1 MDLGYTF
8 QNKELLALALTHTS
22 LANEKRLESN
32 QRLEFLGDSILS
44 FVIATEL
51 YTRFPELAEGR
62 LTEMRAATVC
72 EKALAAAARKL
83 DLGSKIR
90 FGKSETVCGG
100 KEKDSILAD
109 AFEAVLGAIYLD
121 SNMEVARRWVLTY
134 LEATML
140 ESAKLDF
147 TNYKSELQKYY
158 QKRDKGREVVT
169 YRLIGK
175 TGPDHQPVFQVEAV
189 YQGKVIGK
197 GSGSSRKAAEQQ
209 AAKQAYQ
216 AL

>member
-32 QRLEFLGDSILS
+32 QRLEFLGDGILS

-83 DLGSKIR
+83 NLGSKIR

-109 AFEAVLGAIYLD
+109 AVESVLAACYLD
-121 SNMEVARRWVLTY
+121 GGIEAASSFVRRFVLVNVPVKQFHNADYKTA
-134 LEATML
+134 LQEL
-140 ESAKLDF
+140 IQQKK
-147 TNYKSELQKYY
+147 TNHAI
-158 QKRDKGREVVT
+158 V
-169 YRLIGK
+169 YRLAGES
-175 TGPDHQPVFQVEAV
+175 GPDHDKQFQVELLLD
-189 YQGKVIGK
+189 GEVIGS
-197 GSGSSRKAAEQQ
+197 GIGSSKKRAEQEAAKAALE
-209 AAKQAYQ
+209 K
-216 AL
+216 LS

>member
-8 QNKELLALALTHTS
+8 QNKELLKLALTHPS
-22 LANEKRLESN
+22 LANEKGVESN

-44 FVIATEL
+44 FIVATEL
-51 YTRFPELAEGR
+51 YHRFPDLAEGR

-72 EKALAAAARKL
+72 EKSLASAAREMN
-83 DLGSKIR
+83 LGSGIR

-109 AFEAVLGAIYLD
+109 AFEAVLGAMYLD
-121 SNMEVARRWVLTY
+121 SNMETVRGWVLEH
-134 LEATML
+134 LEETMM

-158 QKRDKGREVVT
+158 QKRDKNREVVT
-169 YRLIGK
+169 YRLIGR
-175 TGPDHQPVFQVEAV
+175 TGPDHQPVFEVVAE

-197 GSGSSRKAAEQQ
+197 GNGNTRKAAEQQ